1 MEVNMRKLLSLLLC
15 LSLIG
20 CVTTSKVAQNITLN
34 MSTDEVLRKS
44 GKPFSKNAFKDSE
57 GNAIEEWVYRETTW
71 DDGGWSWDRTLINTV
86 VKFKNDKV
94 ESFGKEGERYKTKNP
109 MGANVN
115 VDATVHQEP
124 STIH

>member
-1 MEVNMRKLLSLLLC
+1 MRKLLSLLLC